1 MLHYVIIFF
10 ILAVVS
16 SFLGFGNLAGTFS
29 QIAKILAVIF
39 LGLLI
44 LSLIGLGLGLL
55 FIIGWM
61 VSHHLLKQSNFKD
74 CDPSYIV
81 IDEVAGIWLAILLV
95 QLFYQPTWLLYGS
108 CFLAF
113 RFFDIV
119 KPWPIGWLD
128 HRLSQNFSTASF
140 GIMID
145 DIAAGLVSALIIIVF
160 YKILGQ

>member
-1 MLHYVIIFF
+1 MTQISLFIASFAGAGFF
-10 ILAVVS
+10 PKAP
-16 SFLGFGNLAGTFS
+16 GTAGTV
-29 QIAKILAVIF
+29 A
-39 LGLLI
+39 GLLFF
-44 LSLIGLGLGLL
+44 LFFVKLDTSANALWLGLGLL
-55 FIIGWM
+55 FIVGWM

-81 IDEVAGIWLAILLV
+81 IDEVAGIWLTILLV

-145 DIAAGLVSALIIIVF
+145 DIAAGLVSALIIIDF